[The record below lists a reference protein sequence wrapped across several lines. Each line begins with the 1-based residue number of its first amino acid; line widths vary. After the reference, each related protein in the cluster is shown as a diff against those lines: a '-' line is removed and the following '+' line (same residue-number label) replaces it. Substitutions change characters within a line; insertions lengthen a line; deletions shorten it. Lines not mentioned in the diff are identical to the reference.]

1 LALGCA
7 LLHRPPIIFLDEP
20 TAGVD
25 PLNRRRF
32 WQLIHNLA
40 ADGVT
45 VFVTTHYMD
54 EAEYCDRL
62 ALIYRGELVA
72 VGTPLELKQQR
83 PVDGL
88 LPSLEQVFI
97 DLIEERDRQE
107 AAA

>member
-1 LALGCA
+1 
-7 LLHRPPIIFLDEP
+7 
-20 TAGVD
+20 
-25 PLNRRRF
+25 
-32 WQLIHNLA
+32 
-40 ADGVT
+40 

-83 PVDGL
+83 SVDGL